1 MANYIDKLK
10 TRNKVEYENEKY
22 FAYSYDDF
30 FLGEWVGNINIFDKK
45 TGKAV
50 FHATTSK
57 AVTYDELKEQV
68 DGFDEFRKMIMR

>member
-1 MANYIDKLK
+1 MKTYIDDLE

-30 FLGEWVGNINIFDKK
+30 FMGEWVGNVNIFDKK

-57 AVTYDELKEQV
+57 SLTYDELKKQV
-68 DGFDEFRKMIMR
+68 DGFDDFIKIIMR

>member
-1 MANYIDKLK
+1 MKTYIDDLK

-30 FLGEWVGNINIFDKK
+30 FMGEWVGNINIFDKK

-50 FHATTSK
+50 FHATTRK
-57 AVTYDELKEQV
+57 AVTYDELKKQV
-68 DGFDEFRKMIMR
+68 DGFDDLEK

>member
-1 MANYIDKLK
+1 MKTYIDDLK

-22 FAYSYDDF
+22 IAYSYDDF
-30 FLGEWVGNINIFDKK
+30 FMGEWVGNVNIFDKK

-57 AVTYDELKEQV
+57 ALIYDKLKKEGHGNLTN
-68 DGFDEFRKMIMR
+68 DALK